1 MNNFRPSGPRDE
13 ASLPDG
19 DQGFIG
25 VEERLPPQQLS
36 AGYVAGARN
45 KRFRNGRAAT
55 RDGIGLLP
63 WMKGSGLTPFTTVL
77 GAAVIQDPNPGG
89 TLGGGTEWIL
99 MAADGGVWK
108 TRPNYV
114 ASPVPLPA
122 GVTLTSASFTRFI
135 QANAAIVLLRGLSYP
150 PLVCTNLE
158 QGFMPVIQAN
168 SWTVTFAHA
177 TNTVGLPQHNLL
189 IGDPVRF
196 TSGGPLT
203 LNQTYY
209 VQAVPTADSFTVAT
223 TPGGAKVTWNTSPT
237 DAAIDTGLMTVLD
250 GAVPIP
256 PSVDGVFFG
265 NRLLL
270 INGKDTAAV
279 SDIGDITR
287 YEPATSQFRIN
298 AGDSYALVTV
308 RMFNESTAVFF
319 KTGNVKKVTGV
330 TGDLSQ
336 AAGPLKVTDAYGAV
350 APGAVCA
357 YGTEIYW
364 LTSELRVSSL
374 TLTALNQEQGT
385 NNALSDPLF
394 QTFGRVNAAYK
405 DRARVE
411 VYDGFLHVALPFESA
426 QLLSTTELVPAGQT
440 YTSSAPVVVN
450 VTAGQLYHYAQ
461 GTTAGQLVNGTETLP
476 GDADFT
482 AQGATVSLYA
492 AVPIS
497 FPAQPVACADSVRQV
512 LANGVNTGVAVY
524 DFLNQAWCGTDEPLS
539 AGPTPIA
546 AVGSPV
552 CVVDWLKFT
561 YGGRQRLGFLGAD
574 GWLHLYYEGY
584 EDDAFLPVTP
594 YVDVV
599 VDNATQITGAT
610 TLQVAGGTVVTAD
623 VIDQTNQVGAATNWG
638 CGGPAGANLWKDAL
652 GLGGYNPAATNPW
665 TAPNTTPAQTDHG
678 VRFVA
683 TNGVLP
689 QVKIN
694 GTVTQNGKASW
705 YLLDSHSGSEIQSVP
720 IGDWMRTR
728 AYLCQR
734 LFTRNLVGDIK
745 KYIAAAVQMG
755 TWNPNYTLSAV
766 TPGQGTLNA
775 AVSAVTRNPVK
786 FLAPFDAADWVT
798 SNVHDDFNGPR
809 RQDYSTALPA
819 MGMTL
824 GNNGATFDALQE
836 AVDRV
841 PVNERGVWMQVDVVN
856 TQGRLEALAVAMES
870 EADNM
875 LSGVAGN

>member
-19 DQGFIG
+19 DQGFLG

-63 WMKGSGLTPFTTVL
+63 WMKGNGLTPFTTVL
-77 GAAVIQDPNPGG
+77 GAAVVQDPNPGG
-89 TLGGGTEWIL
+89 TLGGGAEWIL

-122 GVTLTSASFTRFI
+122 GVTLTSTSFTRFI
-135 QANAAIVLLRGLSYP
+135 QANAAVVLLRGLNYP
-150 PLVCTNLE
+150 PLICTNLE
-158 QGFMPVIQAN
+158 QGFVPVIQAN
-168 SWTVTFAHA
+168 SWTVTFLHA
-177 TNTVGLPQHNLL
+177 TNEVGLPAHNLL
-189 IGDPVRF
+189 VGDPVRF

-209 VQAVPTADSFTVAT
+209 VLAVTSADRFTVSAM
-223 TPGGAKVTWNTSPT
+223 PGGAKTTWNTSPT
-237 DAAIDTGLMTVLD
+237 DAAIDTGLVTVLD
-250 GAVPIP
+250 GAAPIP
-256 PSVDGVFFG
+256 PAVDGVFVG

-270 INGKDTAAV
+270 INGKDTVAV

-287 YEPATSQFRIN
+287 YQPTTSQFRIN
-298 AGDSYALVTV
+298 QGDSYALVTAQV
-308 RMFNESTAVFF
+308 FNEDTIVFF
-319 KTGNVKKVTGV
+319 KSGNVKKVTGV

-350 APGAVCA
+350 AIGAVRA

-394 QTFGRVNAAYK
+394 QTFGRINAAYK

-411 VYDGFLHVALPFESA
+411 VHDGFLHVALPLDAA
-426 QLLSTTELVPAGQT
+426 QLVSPTELVTQGT
-440 YTSSAPVVVN
+440 IYSTGSPVVLN

-461 GTTAGQLVNGTETLP
+461 GPAGGSLVNGTETLP

-482 AQGATVSLYA
+482 AQGATVSLY
-492 AVPIS
+492 PL
-497 FPAQPVACADSVRQV
+497 AQYTGSNPTGCTDSVKAV

-539 AGPTPIA
+539 AGPAPIA
-546 AVGSPV
+546 AGVGTPI

-599 VDNATQITGAT
+599 VDGVVQFGQ
-610 TLQVAGGTVVTAD
+610 TLQVNGGTILTANNSL
-623 VIDQTNQVGAATNWG
+623 TNGFAGPSTYLWGVQSTVGG
-638 CGGPAGANLWKDAL
+638 QNLWNDSQAV
-652 GLGGYNPAATNPW
+652 GGYNPAAASPW
-665 TAPNTTPAQTDHG
+665 SAPNTTPVQTDHG

-694 GTVTQNGKASW
+694 GVVTQNGKATW

-720 IGDWMRTR
+720 VGDWMRTR

-734 LFTRNLVGDIK
+734 LFTRNLVADIK

-755 TWNPNYTLSAV
+755 TWNPSYTLSAV
-766 TPGQGTLNA
+766 TPGQNTLNP
-775 AVSAVTRNPVK
+775 AVTAVTRNPAK
-786 FLAPFDAADWVT
+786 FLAPFDAPNWVA
-798 SNVHDDFNGPR
+798 SNANDDFNAAR
-809 RQDYSTALPA
+809 REDYSTVLPA
-819 MGMTL
+819 LGMSL
-824 GNNGATFDALQE
+824 GSNGATFDALQE
-836 AVDRV
+836 VVDRV
-841 PVNERGVWMQVDVVN
+841 PVNERGVWMQVDIAN